1 MSKEEDF
8 SLISH
13 LMIIDDPRIDRTKK
27 HELIDILVIAIC
39 ASICGAETWTEIEA
53 QIAMT
58 GHKDLKLADN
68 YSKCTEDDQK
78 SFSEMIMKH
87 IRLEL
92 NKGDPKA
99 DFENV
104 IQLRHTKSG

>member
-1 MSKEEDF
+1 
-8 SLISH
+8 
-13 LMIIDDPRIDRTKK
+13 
-27 HELIDILVIAIC
+27 
-39 ASICGAETWTEIEA
+39 
-53 QIAMT
+53 MT

-68 YSKCTEDDQK
+68 YSKCTEDDQT

-92 NKGDPKA
+92 NKGHPKA

-104 IQLRHTKSG
+104 IQLRHTKSGYNMI

>member
-8 SLISH
+8 LLISH

-27 HELIDILVIAIC
+27 QELIDIPVIAIC
-39 ASICGAETWTEIEA
+39 ASICGTETWTEIEA
-53 QIAMT
+53 QITMT